1 MLTIDSKYLNF
12 RVRGDYER
20 LSAKTTRWFYVTTI
34 VYSTI
39 KYITDDLFDGYMSNL
54 LKEILTDKKK
64 KPMEW
69 HTVFLLIIYYIL

>member
-64 KPMEW
+64 KPME
-69 HTVFLLIIYYIL
+69 